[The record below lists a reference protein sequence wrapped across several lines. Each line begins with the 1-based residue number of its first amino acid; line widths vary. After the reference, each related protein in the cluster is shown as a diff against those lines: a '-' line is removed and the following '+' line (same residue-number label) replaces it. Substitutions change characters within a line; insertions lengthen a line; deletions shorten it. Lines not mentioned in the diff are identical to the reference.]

1 MKYNLKNNN
10 FSKYNAME
18 LWVKPD
24 GKGQKLVVQIATESG
39 EEFEVY
45 LTELMKQKKA
55 QYVTIPFSS
64 FKGKNGGTLDTS
76 KITKFAIWCN
86 SIVPEGHEGK
96 FHVESSIYF
105 DGIKAVKASKKLL
118 KEVNKDGLIYEK
130 SSK

>member
-39 EEFEVY
+39 EKFEVY

-64 FKGKNGGTLDTS
+64 L
-76 KITKFAIWCN
+76 
-86 SIVPEGHEGK
+86 
-96 FHVESSIYF
+96 
-105 DGIKAVKASKKLL
+105 
-118 KEVNKDGLIYEK
+118 
-130 SSK
+130 